1 MSAIIKTGLPE
12 NDMALDL
19 KIGPNGTAMSEEAYL
34 KMELGA
40 DIKHEYI
47 DGHAFAM
54 SGASYNHNLLSGNL
68 FRKFGN
74 HLEGKPCIALMA
86 DIKVKAGRDY
96 FYPDVIVDCGNPSGQ
111 DYCATS
117 PVMIVEVLSG
127 STRNNDLTIKLIQYI
142 NLPSLQEYV
151 LVEQDVA
158 LIQVLRK
165 RNDWRVE
172 YFTLGTSATFESIGL
187 TLTALEIYDRV
198 DNREINEFRQEQL
211 ALAAKLAEQQ
221 ETTGS

>member
-12 NDMALDL
+12 DDMAFGFKNDTG
-19 KIGPNGTAMSEEAYL
+19 IAMSEEEYL
-34 KMELGA
+34 ERELGA